1 MMRSAIAF
9 AAIAGGI
16 ALSPAVL
23 AAPPAKASANAP
35 MTKQQ
40 CLAAHEEALTL
51 KTDKKPHAAHEK
63 LVLCAKVECPNI
75 VKKECIDQLDVV
87 AAAAPTVVL
96 EALDDK
102 GNSDT
107 AVKVTLDGSPAT
119 DKLTG
124 SAIDL
129 EPGEHVF
136 VFERA
141 DGKKI
146 EEKVLVVEG
155 EKNRKVTA
163 DFQTLLPKKPDK
175 PVEPP
180 PPPAPPKKVPILAYV
195 AGGIAVVGI
204 GSFAAFSIMGRSKES
219 DLAKGGATGCE
230 PNCTADQLSPI
241 KRDYIIGDVS
251 LGIGIFALAAAV
263 VLALPALTSSSPK
276 AQAALGPAP
285 WMPRVR
291 VVQ

>member
-1 MMRSAIAF
+1 MT
-9 AAIAGGI
+9 AGKRM
-16 ALSPAVL
+16 AVLSVLFLGGVATAPAL
-23 AAPPAKASANAP
+23 AAPPAKAAAP
-35 MTKQQ
+35 MSKQQ
-40 CLAAHEEALTL
+40 CLAAHEEAIAL

-75 VKKECIDQLDVV
+75 VKKECTEQLDVV

-102 GNSDT
+102 GGSDT
-107 AVKVTLDGSPAT
+107 AVKVTLDGSPAA

-124 SAIDL
+124 AALDV

-146 EEKVLVVEG
+146 ETQVLVGEG
-155 EKNRKVTA
+155 EKNRKITA
-163 DFQTLLPKKPDK
+163 DFQTLLPKKPDG
-175 PVEPP
+175 PIAPP
-180 PPPAPPKKVPILAYV
+180 PPPKKVPILAYV
-195 AGGIAVVGI
+195 AGGVALVGF
-204 GSFAAFSIMGRSKES
+204 GSFAAFSIMGRGKES
-219 DLAKGGATGCE
+219 DLANGGSVGCE
-230 PNCTADQLSPI
+230 PNCTNAQISPI

-251 LGIGIFALAAAV
+251 LGVGIFALAAAV
-263 VLALPALTSSSPK
+263 VLALPALSSSSPK
-276 AQAALGPAP
+276 PQARLTNREPAP

-291 VVQ
+291 IVQ